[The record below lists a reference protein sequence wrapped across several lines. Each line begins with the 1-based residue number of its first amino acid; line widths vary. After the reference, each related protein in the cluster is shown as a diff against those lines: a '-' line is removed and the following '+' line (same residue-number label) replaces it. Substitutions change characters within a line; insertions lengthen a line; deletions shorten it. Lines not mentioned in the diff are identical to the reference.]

1 MKNYEKLAPK
11 SWGHNTE
18 PPKQFHRF
26 TIILESGDT
35 IVYHHTNQEPT
46 L

>member
-1 MKNYEKLAPK
+1 MKNLPQNP
-11 SWGHNTE
+11 GDNTE